1 MLKLDAVN
9 QCLRALGWTGVR
21 ALDTDGISD
30 AAIAE
35 QTVDEMS
42 LKIQTMGWYYN
53 TRRQVP
59 LTPDSAG
66 NIALPD
72 GCITID
78 TDGVDAWREVTQLGD
93 RLYDLDNNTNIFT
106 VTSLS
111 CTYTLNYQFGCIPE
125 PIQEY
130 ITAMAAHA
138 HNERYQQSLTRRQV
152 ARQSLIQEIARAK
165 AVAMRFEDS
174 TSDVNFVNS
183 VEMLILKGQRNR
195 VTT

>member
-21 ALDTDGISD
+21 SLDTDGFSD

-35 QTVDEMS
+35 QTVDEME
-42 LKIQTMGWYYN
+42 LKVQTMGWYYN
-53 TRRQVP
+53 TRKEVL

-66 NIALPD
+66 NIAIPD

-78 TDGVDAWREVTQLGD
+78 SDGVDKWREVTQLGD
-93 RLYDLDNNTNIFT
+93 RLYDLDNNTNVFT
-106 VTSLS
+106 VTNLS
-111 CTYTLNYQFGCIPE
+111 CTYTLRYQFGCIPE

-138 HNERYQQSLTRRQV
+138 HNERYQQSLNRRV
-152 ARQSLIQEIARAK
+152 TARQHLIMEISRAK
-165 AVAMRFEDS
+165 AIAMRFEDS
-174 TSDVNFVNS
+174 TSDVNFVTS
-183 VEMLILKGQRNR
+183 TEMLILKGQRNR
-195 VTT
+195 LTT